1 MKKNARKET
10 NSRRSAAR
18 NALLRRAV
26 VLQLEAADPSSV
38 SASIIG
44 QGLAAA
50 GLKASQRDVMA
61 SLAYLEGKGL
71 VKTFPSLL
79 SASEIRARLTAAGL
93 DFVESGEF

>member
-1 MKKNARKET
+1 MKKEESRK
-10 NSRRSAAR
+10 SGLRRGAAR

-26 VLQLEAADPSSV
+26 LLQLEAADPSSV

-50 GLKASQRDVMA
+50 GLKASRREVMA

-71 VKTFPSLL
+71 VRTFPSLL
-79 SASEIRARLTAAGL
+79 SASEIRARLTAEGL